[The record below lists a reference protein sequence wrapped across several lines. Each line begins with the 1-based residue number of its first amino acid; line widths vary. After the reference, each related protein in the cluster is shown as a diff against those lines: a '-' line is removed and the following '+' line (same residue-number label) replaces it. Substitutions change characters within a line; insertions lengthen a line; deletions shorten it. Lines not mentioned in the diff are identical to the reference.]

1 MILFVI
7 SIVLLLTLFTLFTE
21 PGVGKARVKRL
32 KEDLRC
38 CRSCRHIYSLLVG
51 MAAITQPLSLLIQQL

>member
-7 SIVLLLTLFTLFTE
+7 SIVLLFTLFTLSTE

-32 KEDLRC
+32 EEDSRC
-38 CRSCRHIYSLLVG
+38 CKSSRHIYSLLAG
-51 MAAITQPLSLLIQQL
+51 MAAITTIKAMKEP

>member
-21 PGVGKARVKRL
+21 PGVGKAQAGKLEESAAGSAVTFIL
-32 KEDLRC
+32 
-38 CRSCRHIYSLLVG
+38 CRP
-51 MAAITQPLSLLIQQL
+51 AQQL